1 MLLHYQIRWVLYQK
15 TMICTKFILSKP
27 KNSNLVC
34 SVSKICVL
42 YQRCMICTKFGV
54 VCIKNVLS
62 VPNWCV
68 LYQKCVFCIKNVCSV
83 SKMYYLYQIWCVLY
97 QKCIICTKFGI
108 PNKNPPPPFPLRHLS
123 LISPLITALMIVY
136 LFNMSCTRYAEVV
149 SDKHALYQKARTCS
163 CTVPKASAL
172 VSKVG
177 ALYQK
182 FGDIWY
188 SCKFLMQSTTKSV

>member
-1 MLLHYQIRWVLYQK
+1 M
-15 TMICTKFILSKP
+15 
-27 KNSNLVC
+27 
-34 SVSKICVL
+34 CVL

-54 VCIKNVLS
+54 FCIKNVLS
-62 VPNWCV
+62 VPN
-68 LYQKCVFCIKNVCSV
+68 LEFQIKKTPS
-83 SKMYYLYQIWCVLY
+83 
-97 QKCIICTKFGI
+97 
-108 PNKNPPPPFPLRHLS
+108 PFPLRQLS
-123 LISPLITALMIVY
+123 IISPLITAVMIVY

-182 FGDIWY
+182 FGDI
-188 SCKFLMQSTTKSV
+188 